1 MTSMSYAKYLYTSY
15 YQVDVAEGDHVDH
28 INGDKMDDRIENLQ
42 VISGTY
48 NRQKDHKRKEMVV
61 LVCPV
66 CNEEFLFP
74 KGNLS
79 THPNPCCSRKC
90 GGIKSHWKQWLKGSR
105 FKPWLAYFLGFLN
118 RFRGLTGQCMLIQYN
133 QQFRLR
139 KENKEQLFLCVKG
152 MPWNPPVAVRRV
164 RGSKKV
170 GRVVPSEETAQ
181 AEQVF
186 PLSLWGGH
194 FTRKSEAV
202 RNYIAWTVKWRAIWS
217 VLRPL
222 CRGAFGWMIPQGV
235 SLQLLNPRVYVN
247 VVWGDI

>member
-1 MTSMSYAKYLYTSY
+1 MTSMSYAKYLYTSH

-105 FKPWLAYFLGFLN
+105 FKPWLAHFLGFLN
-118 RFRGLTGQCMLIQYN
+118 RCWGLTGQCMLIQYN

-164 RGSKKV
+164 RGSK
-170 GRVVPSEETAQ
+170 R
-181 AEQVF
+181 
-186 PLSLWGGH
+186 W
-194 FTRKSEAV
+194 
-202 RNYIAWTVKWRAIWS
+202 
-217 VLRPL
+217 
-222 CRGAFGWMIPQGV
+222 GV
-235 SLQLLNPRVYVN
+235 SCLQKKRHKPSRYSHLACEVVTLPVKVRRYGIISHERSSGGLSGRFYGHYAEVLLGGWFHRGLVCNF
-247 VVWGDI
+247 